1 MDKKEKLK
9 NSKLYLAMQDITRY
23 LDRYYLDGV
32 AGLVPGGVGDA
43 VSGVFCLVHI
53 YISLFKL
60 HSIPLT
66 LAILCNTLRDI
77 FLGMLPF
84 FVGDVIDFFH
94 KANSKNMALIEGFVN
109 QDRKSP
115 LFTSCH
121 CCPYD
126 RNHPYGKC
134 TDMDCQDY
142 WNVSVLLVCV
152 FRFQLRNLYFLSD
165 KYHPHA
171 GVNSFEVHFHVRTK
185 IVSAD

>member
-9 NSKLYLAMQDITRY
+9 KSKLYLAMQDITRY

-43 VSGVFCLVHI
+43 VSGVFCLVHV

-109 QDRKSP
+109 QDQKIIQEVNRKALYS
-115 LFTSCH
+115 LLVIVALTI
-121 CCPYD
+121 
-126 RNHPYGKC
+126 GIIL
-134 TDMDCQDY
+134 M
-142 WNVSVLLVCV
+142 VSVLIWIAKTIGTYL
-152 FRFQLRNLYFLSD
+152 FS
-165 KYHPHA
+165 
-171 GVNSFEVHFHVRTK
+171 
-185 IVSAD
+185 

>member
-1 MDKKEKLK
+1 MDKK
-9 NSKLYLAMQDITRY
+9 A
-23 LDRYYLDGV
+23 
-32 AGLVPGGVGDA
+32 GGVGDA

-109 QDRKSP
+109 QDQKIIQEVNRKALYS
-115 LFTSCH
+115 LLVIVALTI
-121 CCPYD
+121 
-126 RNHPYGKC
+126 GIIL
-134 TDMDCQDY
+134 M
-142 WNVSVLLVCV
+142 VSVLIWIAKTIGTYL
-152 FRFQLRNLYFLSD
+152 FS
-165 KYHPHA
+165 
-171 GVNSFEVHFHVRTK
+171 
-185 IVSAD
+185 